1 MTLNVAQYLAPLNSA
16 QVLNGYTQGVKQG
29 TGITIQP
36 DGTITLNRAGAA
48 TLGFVTSSTS
58 PAPVYNWS
66 LVAGSA
72 GSVLTNDGV
81 GNIYWA
87 TDYVQVFPIGSA
99 FPHTGA
105 AAIPAGTTVERPS
118 SPEGSL
124 RYNKD
129 FDRLEFF
136 NGSAWL
142 PVSPAS
148 GGVFSFVGA
157 SSPTAN
163 FAGDFWFD
171 TNTYQER
178 VWDGV
183 SWTATTP
190 LATALVPGRVKIG
203 SNVQIASDGTISILP
218 TTGVSGLV
226 SNIGVTT
233 ITDNISSFSIDSA
246 LSANQGRLLQ
256 EQINALLISNNLTFA
271 GLISGAGLM
280 TYVTPEGVLQGFTLG
295 AALPVASITNQEYFV
310 IVESAGGFTPPGGVF
325 TTVTQ
330 GDWFLS
336 TSLGWQFLNVGYDPP
351 YATETVPGVIEI
363 ATQAESNAGVDD
375 TRALTPAKLF
385 GVISSGAIDATDI
398 LLSPTINGNTTVQS
412 ALTDAVYNI
421 TSTGLTVT
429 VTSTPTGLFNVEV
442 TQATETQLGGA
453 QIATNVETQA
463 LALDNVIVTPLK
475 LGNLFS
481 SGVLNANYIL
491 LSPLINGNTNVQGA
505 LSDAI
510 YNIASSDNSIV
521 VAETAVGQVDV
532 TVKQATESQIGG
544 GEIATQAETDAG
556 LSDSVLI
563 TPQKLAGY
571 IASGQIDAS
580 EIVVS
585 PAINGNTD
593 VQAALT
599 DAVYNITST
608 GNTLGV
614 TSAPTGLFNLDV
626 VQATTAQLGG
636 AELAT
641 TAEALAGLNTTN
653 IITPDTLRSAA
664 VFKSDFNAKGDLLSA
679 SGNDIP
685 VILPI
690 GVDGQ
695 ILVANSLQTSG
706 LEWQTLSASNILVT
720 PAINGNSNLLTVLND
735 AVYNIASSDN
745 SITIAETLT
754 GQVDVTVR
762 QATETQ
768 LGGGQIATQA
778 EANAVPASA
787 SDTVLITANK
797 LANRTSTETQTGIAE
812 LATQVETET
821 GTDDLRIVTP
831 LKLRTAA
838 VYKSDFNAKGDL
850 LSATANDTPA
860 ILPIGTPGQIL
871 MVDPTTTT
879 GMIWG
884 PYVPPAIYNLD
895 DVSGGFDGV
904 TTSFSLAISGVPYAP
919 SPTSNIMVFIGGVAQ
934 TPGATQAYTIAG
946 SNISFVSPPPAGASF
961 YATTV
966 F

>member
-16 QVLNGYTQGVKQG
+16 QVLNGYSQGVKQG

-87 TDYVQVFPIGSA
+87 TDYVQVYPIGSA

-233 ITDNISSFSIDSA
+233 ITDNISSLSIDSA

-295 AALPVASITNQEYFV
+295 AALPVASVTNQEYFV

-336 TSLGWQFLNVGYDPP
+336 ASLGWQFLNVGYDPP

-491 LSPLINGNTNVQGA
+491 LSPLINGNTTVQGA

-532 TVKQATESQIGG
+532 TVRQATETQLGG
-544 GEIATQAETDAG
+544 AEIATQAETDAG

-580 EIVVS
+580 EVIVS

-599 DAVYNITST
+599 DAVYNI
-608 GNTLGV
+608 
-614 TSAPTGLFNLDV
+614 
-626 VQATTAQLGG
+626 
-636 AELAT
+636 
-641 TAEALAGLNTTN
+641 
-653 IITPDTLRSAA
+653 
-664 VFKSDFNAKGDLLSA
+664 
-679 SGNDIP
+679 
-685 VILPI
+685 
-690 GVDGQ
+690 
-695 ILVANSLQTSG
+695 
-706 LEWQTLSASNILVT
+706 
-720 PAINGNSNLLTVLND
+720 
-735 AVYNIASSDN
+735 ASSDN
-745 SITIAETLT
+745 SIVISQTLT
-754 GQVDVTVR
+754 GQVDATVR

>member
-16 QVLNGYTQGVKQG
+16 QVLNGYSQGVKQG

-532 TVKQATESQIGG
+532 TV
-544 GEIATQAETDAG
+544 
-556 LSDSVLI
+556 
-563 TPQKLAGY
+563 
-571 IASGQIDAS
+571 
-580 EIVVS
+580 
-585 PAINGNTD
+585 
-593 VQAALT
+593 
-599 DAVYNITST
+599 
-608 GNTLGV
+608 
-614 TSAPTGLFNLDV
+614 
-626 VQATTAQLGG
+626 
-636 AELAT
+636 
-641 TAEALAGLNTTN
+641 
-653 IITPDTLRSAA
+653 
-664 VFKSDFNAKGDLLSA
+664 
-679 SGNDIP
+679 
-685 VILPI
+685 
-690 GVDGQ
+690 
-695 ILVANSLQTSG
+695 
-706 LEWQTLSASNILVT
+706 
-720 PAINGNSNLLTVLND
+720 
-735 AVYNIASSDN
+735 
-745 SITIAETLT
+745 
-754 GQVDVTVR
+754 R